1 MARLVEAAPNG
12 ARLVL
17 LGDPDQLPSVE
28 AGDVLAGI
36 LAAAENVSADD
47 STSPA
52 SGRGRAKGAGE
63 GALPSAGNTPSQ
75 ASDAPA
81 FPAHH
86 IHLTRSYRQS
96 ASLNLAPLATAVRR
110 PEARRVGK
118 ECVSTCRARWSP
130 FH

>member
-1 MARLVEAAPNG
+1 MRIS
-12 ARLVL
+12 
-17 LGDPDQLPSVE
+17 DWSPDVCSSDL
-28 AGDVLAGI
+28 
-36 LAAAENVSADD
+36 
-47 STSPA
+47 A

-96 ASLNLAPLATAVRR
+96 ASLNLAPLATAVRQGATTTALSLPRTGHPSGVHLPENNADPLSPTTAHLPPPR
-110 PEARRVGK
+110 PPPAQP
-118 ECVSTCRARWSP
+118 TNP
-130 FH
+130 PHPPPP